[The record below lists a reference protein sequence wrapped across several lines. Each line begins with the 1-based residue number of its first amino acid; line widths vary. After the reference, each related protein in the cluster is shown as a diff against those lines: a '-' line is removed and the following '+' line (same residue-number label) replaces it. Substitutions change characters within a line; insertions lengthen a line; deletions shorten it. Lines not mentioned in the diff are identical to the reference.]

1 MTRHHSLGDETLALV
16 RVGTQ
21 TRFIRIIQ
29 SDYLGGLG
37 SLNVY
42 EGAVSPG
49 GTHAGQLIPWPS
61 PYAGLTLDGH
71 TGCE

>member
-1 MTRHHSLGDETLALV
+1 MTEHHSLAAITLVLV

-21 TRFIRIIQ
+21 TRFIRITQ
-29 SDYLGGLG
+29 KWLFGGLG
-37 SLNVY
+37 SLGVY

-61 PYAGLTLDGH
+61 PYAGLTLAGH